1 MSRDILSEFG
11 PESPQPQASRLENGG
26 KPSERDVMDYQ
37 PPTGPIGIMHN
48 AGRGSLNG
56 VNFGNCGSQ
65 GKYTDPRGGRPD
77 VPKADGGA
85 GRPGDL
91 NTSRT
96 LLGGTQNER

>member
-1 MSRDILSEFG
+1 
-11 PESPQPQASRLENGG
+11 
-26 KPSERDVMDYQ
+26 
-37 PPTGPIGIMHN
+37 
-48 AGRGSLNG
+48 
-56 VNFGNCGSQ
+56 
-65 GKYTDPRGGRPD
+65 